1 VTDGPHPLGAGQAG
15 LAGAAEP
22 AGSLRRWSGWRYE
35 LLLAVELLALS
46 ALAFA
51 RPVLDSFG
59 RSPETFIARGADA
72 RTVVLFALVV
82 TLAPP
87 LALAAAG
94 LLARAFGPGVRW
106 VVHLVLV
113 GVVASVAVRRLVGE
127 ATAWPALALLAA
139 GLVGGVALALARAR
153 LVGVRAFLRFAGV
166 ASAVYLVQF
175 LALSPTGDLVIG
187 EKVGVDAEVAASV
200 DAALG
205 DDPPD
210 VVLLTFDA
218 LPLDTLLDGDGAI
231 DPQLF
236 PNFAALAG
244 TSTWYRNNT
253 TVSMYTRDAV
263 PAILT
268 GRYPDPEN
276 RPNDGPS
283 TDPENLFTLLGG
295 TYDLHVGEQITR
307 LCPEEL
313 CPRPRA
319 AGLGRLARDAVDWWR
334 GVAQGDETEDEFSLP
349 ALLDDDRFGEAEDW
363 IADERP
369 EQVDDPD
376 LMFFHA
382 AIPHDPWQFLPDGT
396 IYDTERYPVGYHR
409 IGWYGP
415 GIGVGRQRHVLQ
427 AMAADTLLGDLLDR
441 LRAAGTF
448 DDTLV
453 VVTADHG
460 HAFVPDTPWRW
471 LNRDNYEQLM
481 WAPLLVKAPGQSDGE
496 VVDDNVMSIDV
507 VPTIADTLGV
517 DLPWDVDGRPAR
529 QAGERDQDVKYVDD
543 DEDNYWRADE
553 GDTLVTVSG
562 AEEAFRRVIRGDA
575 VEGTGPDAVWRRTP
589 HGDLVFRDV
598 DDLDVGAA
606 WEGPEDVAVADL
618 DRLADIDTGEPLPL
632 EAIGRS
638 DLETGTY
645 VAYALNGTVGAV
657 AEVEED
663 DMDGQDLVL
672 GLLPPE
678 LFADGSNELTAYV
691 VEGTPGAEELRPLPV
706 VEADD

>member
-1 VTDGPHPLGAGQAG
+1 VTDGPHPLGAGEAG
-15 LAGAAEP
+15 PAGAAEP
-22 AGSLRRWSGWRYE
+22 AGSLRRWSGWRHE

-94 LLARAFGPGVRW
+94 LLARAFGPCVRW

-127 ATAWPALALLAA
+127 ATAWPAFALLAA
-139 GLVGGVALALARAR
+139 GLVGGVALALSRWR
-153 LVGVRAFLRFAGV
+153 LVGVRAFLRFAGA

-253 TVSMYTRDAV
+253 SVSMYTRDAV

-313 CPRPRA
+313 CPRRRA

-481 WAPLLVKAPGQSDGE
+481 WAPLLVKSPGQSDGE
-496 VVDDNVMSIDV
+496 VVDDNVMSIDI
-507 VPTIADTLGV
+507 VPTIADILGV

-529 QAGERDQDVKYVDD
+529 QAGERDQDLKYVDD

-553 GDTLVTVSG
+553 GHTLVTVSD

-575 VEGTGPDAVWRRTP
+575 VEGTGPDAIWRRTP
-589 HGDLVFRDV
+589 YGDLVFRDV

-606 WEGPEDVAVADL
+606 WGGTEDVAVDDL

-663 DMDGQDLVL
+663 DMNAQDLLL

-691 VEGTPGAEELRPLPV
+691 VEGAPGGEQLRPLPV